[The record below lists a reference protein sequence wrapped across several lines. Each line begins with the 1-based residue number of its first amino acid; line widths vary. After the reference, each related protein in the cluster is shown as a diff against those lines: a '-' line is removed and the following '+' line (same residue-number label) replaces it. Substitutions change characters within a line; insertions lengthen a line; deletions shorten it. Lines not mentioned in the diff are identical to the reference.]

1 MNFIQNDANIVDS
14 SSRFLIGYLQKS
26 IKSVWL
32 KSWWFNS
39 WKLNLKARIKI
50 LSVCALIDD
59 KNKPIS
65 AQEIG
70 QLFYDHRSQLEWR
83 WRRDTSSASRLS
95 LTRLDC
101 WLFTYLLT
109 SLVKNQRFG
118 IKMSLM
124 TCSKIV
130 RPCLSLF
137 RPAADPSRLNRC
149 RLFSSL
155 QKQST
160 FVAGRLLSRHYWKGN
175 PHRESGWP
183 ISDNGLVI
191 LGFSLLGST
200 LLFVSMRN
208 ILFVFCVALL
218 LCPYVPVNDHFQTRN
233 T

>member
-1 MNFIQNDANIVDS
+1 MYDKQDKYQLSIYLLQLIVIHIQAQTKSYNFAVTAPGWPSLRKMIIAHS
-14 SSRFLIGYLQKS
+14 
-26 IKSVWL
+26 
-32 KSWWFNS
+32 
-39 WKLNLKARIKI
+39 
-50 LSVCALIDD
+50 LSGLGD
-59 KNKPIS
+59 
-65 AQEIG
+65 
-70 QLFYDHRSQLEWR
+70 L
-83 WRRDTSSASRLS
+83 WRRDTSSASRL
-95 LTRLDC
+95 LLARLNC

-109 SLVKNQRFG
+109 SLEKNQRFG
-118 IKMSLM
+118 ITMSLV

-130 RPCLSLF
+130 RPCLSVF

-149 RLFSSL
+149 KLFSSL
-155 QKQST
+155 QKRSN

-208 ILFVFCVALL
+208 IFFVFCLALP